1 MTKTLPKGDANRAT
15 TLQALRAG
23 PMTAMEMAERWSFG
37 SAYAQKLCS
46 AGLVEIVGD
55 EYRITPAG
63 RAACPCRNPLAATAA
78 TPPEIFTMPK
88 GETHVTRQ
96 QVLAVIL
103 AAGPSGATRKEL
115 IEKFASRATEQ
126 AIDMHLTALN
136 RQSPPVVYKPRPGL
150 FIDIR
155 FKPAGACVQDS
166 AESDTQTALTATD
179 ETQTEVDIHGV
190 PLTVDHH
197 DVADLSAEHLE
208 QQMAQIGNL
217 LPHLDELEVKAV
229 PGGVREHTEKYS
241 DRLPSFI
248 PVVEDIRISDPETV
262 EFCIY
267 SSGGLDIFSDEA
279 PLITLDKNVLAK
291 LRGFLGLFQEAV

>member
-1 MTKTLPKGDANRAT
+1 MTKTLRKGDADRAT

-37 SAYAQKLCS
+37 SAYAKMLCS
-46 AGLVEIVGD
+46 AGLVEVVGD
-55 EYRITPAG
+55 EYRLTPAG

-136 RQSPPVVYKPRPGL
+136 RQQPPAIYKPRPGL

-155 FKPAGACVQDS
+155 LKPAGAATET
-166 AESDTQTALTATD
+166 AEIAPETASTATD
-179 ETQTEVDIHGV
+179 ETQAEVDIHGV

-229 PGGVREHTEKYS
+229 PGGVREHMEKYAG
-241 DRLPSFI
+241 RLPSFV
-248 PVVEDIRISDPETV
+248 PVVEDILLSDPEDV
-262 EFCIY
+262 EFCVY
-267 SSGGLDIFSDEA
+267 SSGTLDIFTDECA
-279 PLITLDKNVLAK
+279 ITLKPPVLAK
-291 LRGFLGLFQEAV
+291 LRGFLGLFQEAA